1 MCTMTAILSGMPK
14 LLVSMLVLAPLKF
27 VAKLKVSD

>member
-1 MCTMTAILSGMPK
+1 MISGVPK
-14 LLVSMLVLAPLKF
+14 LLVSILVSAPLKF